1 MSFPHWAKWLIPG
14 MGVKRWFLLF
24 VFSLFVLSLGF
35 VCLLGPQGSKF
46 LYQRLFFH
54 LFDRPVL
61 GALFLILG
69 LAGSVYGFQRFI
81 RSVLGALLPRGA
93 GSLAQA
99 LYEARILKQAPKVVA
114 VGGGTGLP
122 TVLRGLKHYTANI
135 SAVVTM
141 MDTGGSSG
149 RLRAELD
156 VLPPGD
162 VRNCLLALAEDEARM
177 ERFLQYRFEA
187 GEGLKGHA
195 LGNLLL
201 AGLEQALG
209 SFDLAVE
216 EASHLLSV
224 RGEVLPATL
233 DRVQLVGVM
242 EDGGEVVGEESL
254 ARDPR
259 RVVRVR
265 LSRPAKAY
273 PPVLRAIAEADLIVL
288 GPGSLFTSIIPNL
301 LVEGIADAI
310 EEAAAEKVV
319 VMNLMTQPGETEG
332 FSASD
337 HLRVLAEY
345 VDLRRFHA
353 VVVNT
358 ETPPPHVLER
368 YRSEGSEPV
377 QDDLWGPK
385 AFGLRVIRAPLLSV
399 VELEGKP
406 TIKHDPVK
414 LARVLVE
421 ETGAFR
427 RSWTRWF
434 TPGPEAGNGG

>member
-1 MSFPHWAKWLIPG
+1 
-14 MGVKRWFLLF
+14 
-24 VFSLFVLSLGF
+24 
-35 VCLLGPQGSKF
+35 
-46 LYQRLFFH
+46 
-54 LFDRPVL
+54 
-61 GALFLILG
+61 
-69 LAGSVYGFQRFI
+69 
-81 RSVLGALLPRGA
+81 
-93 GSLAQA
+93 
-99 LYEARILKQAPKVVA
+99 
-114 VGGGTGLP
+114 
-122 TVLRGLKHYTANI
+122 
-135 SAVVTM
+135 
-141 MDTGGSSG
+141 
-149 RLRAELD
+149 
-156 VLPPGD
+156 
-162 VRNCLLALAEDEARM
+162 
-177 ERFLQYRFEA
+177 
-187 GEGLKGHA
+187 
-195 LGNLLL
+195 
-201 AGLEQALG
+201 
-209 SFDLAVE
+209 
-216 EASHLLSV
+216 
-224 RGEVLPATL
+224 
-233 DRVQLVGVM
+233 LVGVM

-385 AFGLRVIRAPLLSV
+385 IFGLRVIRAPLLSV